1 MGKEKLL
8 IPNGY
13 EDEIKLHEKLFSGS
27 SWEMGKIHWYIQK
40 ADTEMD
46 SRCETEKEGEYGN
59 IILDV
64 TPFGEEVGT
73 DEINWWVHKQETEVE
88 ELRKKTEAVLSSAQK
103 LKADSLALKNKSAP
117 KSYSD
122 LIGEIHDFAEEHRKE
137 IHDLHNYVSWL
148 HEKNVLAP
156 RILFTYRV
164 WGSTRLSERVIRIAA
179 NTIDED
185 HDTVKKCVE
194 VALGLRIDQI
204 YTIGTIYS
212 EMFYDIAESLD
223 PEYPSPIPVPPKQ
236 GVLDR
241 TFHRVLS
248 EFATYFE
255 FLRNSLRNIIVEI
268 EKYNDQMKLLYRE
281 SFWKSFIIKAMSNNR
296 IENQLWDFKRT
307 LEMWHLRHKE
317 KEKAQFEFCEQIA
330 SFANTKGGVLIIGVT
345 NEPPRRILG
354 IQDLEN
360 RIKDVGNVLSRRV
373 NYNTSFTHCQQ
384 IPMKDEEGRDKSCL
398 VIAVA
403 QTKDVVSVKDQIG
416 RISCPIRK
424 ETGLERS
431 TYEKIMDS
439 KKNIPRDNYRFIM
452 NLYTFLHDQ

>member
-1 MGKEKLL
+1 VL
-8 IPNGY
+8 IP
-13 EDEIKLHEKLFSGS
+13 EDYQEEIRCHDELFSGS
-27 SWEMGKIHWYIQK
+27 SWKIGEIHWHILK
-40 ADTEMD
+40 ADTEMKV
-46 SRCETEKEGEYGN
+46 RCEIEKEGEHGN
-59 IILDV
+59 VLLEV
-64 TPFGEEVGT
+64 TPFGKEVGT
-73 DEINWWVHKQETEVE
+73 DEINWWVFRRETEVE

-103 LKADSLALKNKSAP
+103 LKEDSFALKSESAP

-122 LIGEIHDFAEEHRKE
+122 LIKKIHGFTENNEKEIHDFYK
-137 IHDLHNYVSWL
+137 YVLWL
-148 HEKNVLAP
+148 NEKDVLAP
-156 RILFTYRV
+156 SLLFTYRV
-164 WGSTRLSERVIRIAA
+164 WGTTRRSERMIRITA

-185 HDTVKKCVE
+185 HETVKKCVE
-194 VALGLRIDQI
+194 VALGLRIDQS

-212 EMFYDIAESLD
+212 DMFYDIAESLD
-223 PEYPSPIPVPPKQ
+223 PEYPGPIPVPPKQ
-236 GVLDR
+236 GVLNR

-296 IENQLWDFKRT
+296 IENQLWDFKKT
-307 LEMWHLRHKE
+307 LEMWHLGHKE

-354 IQDLEN
+354 IRDLEN
-360 RIKDVGNVLSRRV
+360 RIKDVGNVLGRRV

-403 QTKDVVSVKDQIG
+403 QSKDVVSVKDQTG
-416 RISCPIRK
+416 KISCPIRT
-424 ETGLERS
+424 ETGLERIS
-431 TYEKIMDS
+431 YEKIKDS
-439 KKNIPRDNYRFIM
+439 KKHISSDNYRFVS
-452 NLYTFLHDQ
+452 NLYTFLHD